1 MPKIAIT
8 KTAFTKNQ
16 GNNAAYPFTC
26 GNIKVLNYKWAN
38 GAAQSLT
45 ATIAQ
50 NYYGG
55 ICHLIFYPMIN

>member
-26 GNIKVLNYKWAN
+26 GNIKVLNYKWTN
-38 GAAQSLT
+38 GAAQSL
-45 ATIAQ
+45 AANIMEG
-50 NYYGG
+50 YV
-55 ICHLIFYPMIN
+55 I